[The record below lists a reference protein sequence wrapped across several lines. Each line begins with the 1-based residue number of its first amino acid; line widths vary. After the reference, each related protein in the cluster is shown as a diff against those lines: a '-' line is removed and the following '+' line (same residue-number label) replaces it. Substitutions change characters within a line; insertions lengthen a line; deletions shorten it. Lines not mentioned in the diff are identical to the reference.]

1 MGFSPNVRE
10 LPCLELNVNLPLSSS
25 TPLPPCRTNH
35 PPFQTFIAEATS
47 TLQPLPWV
55 RSAGKNLSEE
65 NTVKQSP
72 SAEEASEAELAS
84 GMCPST
90 VAVATDDHSRPMLSG
105 WKRPLDVIAKNK
117 LRWRLWPHLVPG
129 GRLRMD
135 TNMLILIAEHVLDF
149 QEFCVWGWCLQ
160 SSGKEAMPST

>member
-35 PPFQTFIAEATS
+35 PPFQTFLAEATS

-55 RSAGKNLSEE
+55 RSAGKSLSEE